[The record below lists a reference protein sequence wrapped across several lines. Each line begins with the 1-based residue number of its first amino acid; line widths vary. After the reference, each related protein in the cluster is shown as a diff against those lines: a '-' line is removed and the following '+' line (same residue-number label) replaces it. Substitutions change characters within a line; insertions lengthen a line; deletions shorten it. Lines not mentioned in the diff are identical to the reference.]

1 MLSQHN
7 IAYILRRK
15 LSIPSLIYISTLH
28 HIRYI
33 TLHHYRKEKEVLYKN
48 WFACHEQID
57 QKNID
62 QSLDY
67 SH

>member
-1 MLSQHN
+1 M
-7 IAYILRRK
+7 IFRVEK
-15 LSIPSLIYISTLH
+15 LLIKLNNNFFIQFSVLH
-28 HIRYI
+28 EIIYMI
-33 TLHHYRKEKEVLYKN
+33 LHHYRKEKEVLYKS